1 MEQDPNK
8 VHVTFGFYILYI
20 LSLFS
25 PYIMESFSSAP
36 FFPAVNL
43 LEKPGHLPF
52 RMYYI
57 LPLAACLLVVSFN
70 LPVHRS

>member
-1 MEQDPNK
+1 MEQDRNK
-8 VHVTFGFYILYI
+8 VHVTFGFYI

-36 FFPAVNL
+36 FFHAVNL

-70 LPVHRS
+70 LPVHRSYI